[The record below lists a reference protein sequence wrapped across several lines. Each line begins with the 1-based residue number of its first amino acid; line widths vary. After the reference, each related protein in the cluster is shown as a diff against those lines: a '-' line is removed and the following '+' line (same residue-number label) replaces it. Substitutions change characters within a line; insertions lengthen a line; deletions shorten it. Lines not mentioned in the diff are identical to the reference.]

1 MAAAEA
7 SLRTWMVS
15 MSFGEKSRM
24 VVPIGTPSMTYS
36 GAVLPKLPRPRMRTD
51 GSAPGW
57 PSDVIWTPATL
68 PSSIVEMLEWE
79 TFFISSASTMA
90 TEPVRSTFFWEP

>member
-24 VVPIGTPSMTYS
+24 VVPIGTPSITYS
-36 GAVLPKLPRPRMRTD
+36 GLVSPKEPIPRMRTA

-57 PSDVIWTPATL
+57 PSDVICTPATL
-68 PSSIVEMLEWE
+68 PSSMEEMLDWE